1 MTKQTTITQTGSGN
15 LAFAD
20 INDSEFNIFIGKSYQ
35 YNELLEQLRTQE
47 KLLLLT
53 PESDEAERIAI
64 SQKTVHLKVLI
75 EQFKKDVLGL
85 AEQFSRIPINT
96 ERLQRAKE
104 FFEKGNF
111 ADARAVL
118 ETELEQMQDEQTRL
132 LVKRDEY
139 EGDTLPKLRSNG
151 EQFFILGLLTQLDYS
166 NANWFSD
173 TCRYLEQSI
182 KSYATKDHIFH
193 YAVFLWKHNHVI
205 EAEKY
210 YRKYL
215 EEFASELSLEE
226 RAGALNNLGLLHWDS
241 NEYEKGLEECQEAL
255 EIFKTFSKDHEE
267 RYLSQVAG
275 GLNNV
280 AMFHGELSDNPKAL
294 QGYEEALKIYRRL
307 AEKTPLYLFDVAKL
321 LSNAGSINT
330 GRKAH
335 EQALAQFKESLAI
348 LNALSKT
355 KLPDIPF
362 YVATALHNLGR
373 LYADMGEYKLA
384 AEAYEDSLSI
394 RLDLAKTNPMV
405 YLPEAS
411 CTLSNLAFLYL
422 KAAPDREKS
431 VDYALETIRVLLPLY
446 EQVPFT
452 QTYFHTAINVLH
464 GWKISSE
471 EIEELLET
479 RSSVERGKTETSPL
493 R

>member
-1 MTKQTTITQTGSGN
+1 MTKQTKIIQTGSGN

-20 INDSEFNIFIGKSYQ
+20 IHDSEFNIFIGKSYQ
-35 YNELLEQLRTQE
+35 YQDLLEQLRTQE
-47 KLLLLT
+47 KLLSLT
-53 PESDEAERIAI
+53 PDTEEAERLAI
-64 SQKTVHLKVLI
+64 SQQIGRLNNFI
-75 EQFKKDVLGL
+75 EQFKWDVLSL
-85 AEQFSRIPINT
+85 AEQFNRTPINT

-104 FFEKGNF
+104 FFDKGDF
-111 ADARAVL
+111 AEARAVL
-118 ETELEQMQDEQTRL
+118 ETELEQMLDEQTRL
-132 LVKRDEY
+132 LIKREEY
-139 EGDTLPKLRSNG
+139 EADTLPKLRSNG

-166 NANWFSD
+166 KPNWFSD
-173 TCRYLEQSI
+173 SCRYFEQSI
-182 KSYATKDHIFH
+182 KSYPTKDHVFH
-193 YAVFLWKHNHVI
+193 YAVFLWKHNRVA

-215 EEFASELSLEE
+215 EDFASELSLEE

-241 NEYEKGLEECQEAL
+241 NEYEKGLAECQEAL
-255 EIFKTFSKDHEE
+255 EIFKELSIDNED
-267 RYLSQVAG
+267 RYLAQVAG

-280 AMFHGELSDNPKAL
+280 AMFYGELDDDRKAL

-307 AEKTPLYLFDVAKL
+307 AEKSPLYLFDVAKL
-321 LSNAGSINT
+321 LSNAGSIT
-330 GRKAH
+330 TAKKDHKR
-335 EQALAQFKESLAI
+335 ALAQFKEALAI

-373 LYADMGEYKLA
+373 LYADMGDYKLA

-411 CTLSNLAFLYL
+411 CTLSNLAFLYF

-452 QTYFHTAINVLH
+452 QTYFHTAINVLQ
-464 GWKISSE
+464 GWNISSE
-471 EIEELLET
+471 EIEKLIET
-479 RSSVERGKTETSPL
+479 RSSVETRQDGN
-493 R
+493 